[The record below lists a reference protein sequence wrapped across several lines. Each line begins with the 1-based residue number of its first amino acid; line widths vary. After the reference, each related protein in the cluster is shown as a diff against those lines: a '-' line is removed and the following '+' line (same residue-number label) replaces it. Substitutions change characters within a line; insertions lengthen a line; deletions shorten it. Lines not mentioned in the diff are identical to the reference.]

1 MASSSRFLL
10 ASFFRR
16 PRQPLF
22 AALFLLSPLS
32 GLAEGE
38 WKLER
43 QDRIALVGNALAERL
58 QHDGWFETYLQ
69 AAHPEAQLVVRNLGY
84 SGDQVHYRPR
94 AHEGFGDS
102 DSHLANVQATVVFAF
117 FGYNES
123 FADNPEEYREQ
134 LGAWVDH
141 LRTLHYLPGGK
152 APRVVLFSPIAHE
165 YLGNPLLPDGKE
177 NNQRLAKISQVT
189 AEVAKD
195 KGVPHVDLFTASQAW
210 YEAASEPLT
219 INGIHLEDK
228 GNRQLAQHLT
238 TEVLKKS
245 PQLDEAGLERLRE
258 AVMEKDRHWFNRYR
272 AASGNDVWG
281 SRSVQDGNHATLNRE
296 LLMLDVMTA
305 NRDQQVWARA
315 KGNDFVVD
323 DSNVPE
329 PVKVGTHIVREVT
342 FTDPKEAIKRMTYP
356 EDLEVKLFAAEDRF
370 PELANPVALQV
381 DTKGRLWVAA
391 WKDYPKWHPG
401 RPVEDRLLIFSDED
415 GDGEADKVTTFAHVS
430 QLTGFEFWNGGVIA
444 VSAPDVFFLKDT
456 DGDDVADVKIHLLG
470 GLGADDTHH
479 AANNLV
485 LGPDGY
491 IYYQRGI
498 FILENIETPWRASA
512 ESGTTGLYRF
522 NPRTFDFSFV
532 VENNPNP
539 HGISFDTWG
548 NLLITDGTSGK
559 AFHVYH
565 ERVAGEDGQ
574 LRDVWNKRPLVNT
587 TVRPVASSLF
597 FSSPHF
603 PEAYQNNFLIMN
615 TIGYQGIKRYQLVH
629 HDDGRVDGEEIEN
642 FLFTGTDPT
651 FKPNSEAT
659 PREFPPDYPG
669 DPNFRPTDAV
679 VALDGSL
686 YFADWH
692 NPVITH
698 SPYNLRDSSRDKQHG
713 RIYRV
718 TAKGRPLLDP
728 VRIHGE
734 SIDHLLGLLRHPA
747 DAIRHQVRVEL
758 SSRDS
763 AEVLTKAKA
772 WAAQLDASKAEDA
785 IPLLEALWLHQQHGA
800 SDEALLEKAQAIP
813 DPKAKPALE
822 TIAWHWS
829 GRPTYFPGGTDKET
843 RGMQFRT
850 GYEAYWAK
858 LRGLVEEAP
867 SLTSA
872 KTIDLRG
879 EEVAKINI
887 QAALLKFTI
896 ESFTVRPGQAVELT
910 LDNTDVMPHNL
921 LLVAPGTIEDVSTA
935 AMAMGVE
942 GWGKHYIPET
952 KAVLQATKLVDASK
966 QETLKFTAPD
976 QVGDYPY
983 VCTFPGHSYVMRGV
997 MRVVAPEKK

>member
-1 MASSSRFLL
+1 MGRL
-10 ASFFRR
+10 A
-16 PRQPLF
+16 
-22 AALFLLSPLS
+22 AALALALGP
-32 GLAEGE
+32 GLHADE
-38 WKLER
+38 WALEPG
-43 QDRIALVGNALAERL
+43 DRIALVGNALAERL

-69 AAHPEAQLVVRNLGY
+69 AGHPDGQLVVRNLGY

-94 AHEGFGDS
+94 AHQGFGDS
-102 DSHLANVQATVVFAF
+102 DSHLANVQASVVFAF

-123 FADNPEEYREQ
+123 FADQPEDYRKQ
-134 LGAWVDH
+134 LAGWIDH
-141 LRTLHYLPGGK
+141 VRTLTYLPGGK

-165 YLGNPLLPDGKE
+165 YLGDPLLPDGKE
-177 NNQRLAKISQVT
+177 NNARLAAIARVT

-195 KGVPHVDLFTASQAW
+195 KGAPHVDLFAASQAW
-210 YEAASEPLT
+210 YEAADRPLT
-219 INGIHLEDK
+219 INGVHLEDE
-228 GNRQLAQHLT
+228 GNRALARHFAG
-238 TEVLKKS
+238 EVLKKA
-245 PQLDEAGLERLRE
+245 PALDEAGLERLRE

-305 NRDQQVWARA
+305 NRDVQVWARA
-315 KGNDFVVD
+315 KGQEHEVD

-329 PVKVGTHIVREVT
+329 PVKVGTHIVREVV
-342 FTDPKEAIKRMTYP
+342 FTDPKEAIQRMTYP
-356 EDLEVKLFAAEDRF
+356 DELQVNLFAAEDRF
-370 PELANPVALQV
+370 PEVVNPVALQV
-381 DTKGRLWVAA
+381 DTKGRLWVAS
-391 WKDYPKWHPG
+391 WEDYPKWHPG
-401 RPVEDRLLIFSDED
+401 RPVRDRLVILSDED
-415 GDGEADKVTTFAHVS
+415 GDGEADKATTFAHVS
-430 QLTGFEFWNGGVIA
+430 QLTGFEFWNGGVVA

-456 DGDDVADVKIHLLG
+456 DGDDVADVKIHLFG

-498 FILENIETPWRASA
+498 FILENVETPWRASD

-532 VENNPNP
+532 VENTPNP
-539 HGISFDTWG
+539 HGISFDPWG

-565 ERVAGEDGQ
+565 ERVPDEGGQ
-574 LRDVWNKRPLVNT
+574 LRDVWNKRPLVPT
-587 TVRPVASSLF
+587 TVRPVAASLF

-603 PEAYQNNFLIMN
+603 PGAYRNNFLIMN
-615 TIGYQGIKRYQLVH
+615 TIGYQGIKRYRLDH
-629 HDDGRVDGEEIEN
+629 HDDGSIDGEEIEN

-651 FKPNSEAT
+651 FKPNSEAK

-669 DPNFRPTDAV
+669 DPNFRPSDAV
-679 VALDGSL
+679 VGFDGAL

-698 SPYNLRDSSRDKQHG
+698 SPYNLRDSSRDRKHG

-718 TAKGRPLLDP
+718 TAKDRPLLDP
-728 VRIHGE
+728 VRVHGE
-734 SIDHLLGLLRHPA
+734 SIEHLLGLLRHPA

-758 SSRDS
+758 SGRDGG
-763 AEVLTKAKA
+763 EVVAQTKA
-772 WAAQLDASKAEDA
+772 WAARLDPAKAEDA
-785 IPLLEALWLHQQHGA
+785 LPLLEALWLHQQHGA
-800 SDEALLEKAQAIP
+800 EDAELLERARAIA
-813 DPKAKPALE
+813 DPKVRPALE
-822 TIAWHWS
+822 TVAWHWS
-829 GRPTYFPGGTDKET
+829 DRSAHFRGGTDKET

-850 GYEAYWAK
+850 GYEPYWAK
-858 LRGLVEEAP
+858 LSGLVEEP
-867 SLTSA
+867 PKTSSA
-872 KTIDLRG
+872 KSLDLRG
-879 EEVAKINI
+879 EETAKITI

-896 ESFTVRPGQAVELT
+896 EAFTVKPGQPVELT

-921 LLVAPGTIEDVSTA
+921 LLVAPGTIEDVSTK

-942 GWGKHYIPET
+942 GWGRHYVPET
-952 KAVLQATKLVDASK
+952 DAVLHATKLVDAS
-966 QETLKFTAPD
+966 QRETLVFKAPEKA
-976 QVGDYPY
+976 GDYPY
-983 VCTFPGHSYVMRGV
+983 VCTFPGHAYVMRGV
-997 MRVVAPEKK
+997 MTVAEGK

>member
-1 MASSSRFLL
+1 MGALL
-10 ASFFRR
+10 AS
-16 PRQPLF
+16 
-22 AALFLLSPLS
+22 ALFV
-32 GLAEGE
+32 GQAVKADELA
-38 WKLER
+38 LEPG
-43 QDRIALVGNALAERL
+43 DRIALVGNALAERL

-69 AAHPEAQLVVRNLGY
+69 ATHPEHKLVVRNLGY

-102 DSHLANVQATVVFAF
+102 DSHLANVQASVIFAF

-123 FADNPEEYREQ
+123 FADQPEDYRKQ
-134 LGAWVDH
+134 LAGWIDH
-141 LRTLHYLPGGK
+141 VRTLTYLPGGK
-152 APRVVLFSPIAHE
+152 KPRIVLFSPIAHE
-165 YLGNPLLPDGKE
+165 DLGNPLLPDGKE
-177 NNQRLAKISQVT
+177 NNARLAAIARVT

-195 KGVPHVDLFTASQAW
+195 KQVPFVDLFTASQAW
-210 YEAASEPLT
+210 YDAAEAPLT
-219 INGIHLEDK
+219 INGVHLEDE
-228 GNRQLAQHLT
+228 GNRALARHFVDD
-238 TEVLKKS
+238 VLKKT
-245 PQLDEAGLERLRE
+245 PALDEAALQRLRE
-258 AVMEKDRHWFNRYR
+258 AVVEKDRHWFNRYR

-296 LLMLDVMTA
+296 LLMLDVMTS
-305 NRDQQVWARA
+305 NRDVQVWARA
-315 KGNDFVVD
+315 KGQDHTID

-329 PVKVGTHIVREVT
+329 PVKVGTHIVRDVT
-342 FTDPKEAIKRMTYP
+342 FLDPKKAIERMTFP
-356 EDLEVKLFAAEDRF
+356 DDLQVNLFAAEDRF
-370 PELANPVALQV
+370 PEVVNPVALQV
-381 DTKGRLWVAA
+381 DTRGRIWVAS
-391 WKDYPKWHPG
+391 WEDYPKWHPG
-401 RPVEDRLLIFSDED
+401 KPVSDRLVILSDED
-415 GDGEADKVTTFAHVS
+415 GDGEADKATTFAHVS

-456 DGDDVADVKIHLLG
+456 DGDDVADVKIHLFG

-498 FILENIETPWRASA
+498 FILENIETPWRASD

-532 VENNPNP
+532 VENTPNP
-539 HGISFDTWG
+539 HGISFDPWG

-565 ERVAGEDGQ
+565 ERQPEEGQ
-574 LRDVWNKRPLVNT
+574 DPATAKDTWKIRPLVPT
-587 TVRPVASSLF
+587 TVRPVAASLF

-615 TIGYQGIKRYQLVH
+615 TIGYQGIKRYQLRYQP
-629 HDDGRVDGEEIEN
+629 DGVIDGEEIEN

-669 DPNFRPTDAV
+669 DPNFRPSDAV
-679 VALDGSL
+679 VGFDGAL

-698 SPYNLRDSSRDKQHG
+698 SPYNLRDTSRDRRHG

-734 SIDHLLGLLRHPA
+734 SIEHLLGLLRHPA
-747 DAIRHQVRVEL
+747 DNIRHQVRVEL
-758 SSRDS
+758 SGRDS
-763 AEVLTKAKA
+763 GEVVQKTKA
-772 WAAQLDASKAEDA
+772 WAAQLDPAKPEDA
-785 IPLLEALWLHQQHGA
+785 IPLLEALWIHQQHGA
-800 SDEALLEKAQAIP
+800 EDADLLKKAEAIAE
-813 DPKAKPALE
+813 PKAKPALE

-829 GRPTYFPGGTDKET
+829 DRSTHFPGGTDKET

-850 GYEAYWAK
+850 GYEPYWAK
-858 LRGLVEEAP
+858 LAGLVEEPKAP
-867 SLTSA
+867 AVKSV
-872 KTIDLRG
+872 DLRDQ
-879 EEVAKINI
+879 ETAKITI
-887 QAALLKFTI
+887 KAALLKFAI
-896 ESFTVRPGQAVELT
+896 EAFTVKPGQPVELT
-910 LDNTDVMPHNL
+910 LDNGDLLPHNL
-921 LLVAPGTIEDVSTA
+921 IVVAPGTIEDVSSK
-935 AMAMGVE
+935 AMQMGVE
-942 GWGKHYIPET
+942 GWGQHYNPGG
-952 KAVLQATKLVDASK
+952 KDVLHATKLVDASK
-966 QETLKFTAPD
+966 QETLVFKAPD
-976 QVGDYPY
+976 QPGDYPY
-983 VCTFPGHSYVMRGV
+983 VCTFPGHAYVMRGV
-997 MRVVAPEKK
+997 MKVEGK